1 MKRRIISVLL
11 LITLTITMITG
22 CGTKDAETDISGD
35 VETKNSFT
43 DDFDLKATDKASD
56 EASDEKASEGI
67 KISDSL
73 PSIIESI
80 VETDVATES
89 VETSSFTDIS
99 DTAKEDIPAS
109 TYEIVEDIAL
119 PEPPDKQ
126 QQLPI
131 SAGLLTA
138 GEWKDND
145 NWAFFSSL
153 AANNQ
158 LKLPSFEMNPIK
170 RIKISVIGE
179 DNNPVK
185 NANIKL
191 NSNTGEVIWEAV
203 SDYNGIAYVFYNI
216 FNEGLVPSSID
227 IIKNGKSA
235 SQDLIEVAAD
245 EQQSPNEQIK
255 HLEYQ
260 DVTVTLADSINNK
273 SLDLMFVFDTTGSM
287 GDELTYLQVEFD
299 DIAKRVADQNTRFSV
314 NFYRDKGD
322 LYVVNSNEFT
332 SNLDTALRQLMEEY
346 ADGGGDYPEAVDQA
360 LNDAVFNHSWNADSV
375 KLLFLILDAPP
386 HSNNSQINQNLNK
399 TITEAAKQGIRI
411 IPIASSGVDL
421 ETETFLRCSAILT
434 GGTYTFLTDH
444 SGIGGSHLEPTIGD
458 YQVENLN
465 DCIVRII
472 NSYYQ

>member
-109 TYEIVEDIAL
+109 SYEIVEDIAL

-203 SDYNGIAYVFYNI
+203 SDYNGIAYVFYNV

>member
-1 MKRRIISVLL
+1 
-11 LITLTITMITG
+11 MITG

-203 SDYNGIAYVFYNI
+203 SDYNGIAYVFYNV

>member
-203 SDYNGIAYVFYNI
+203 SDYNGIAYVFYNV

>member
-109 TYEIVEDIAL
+109 SYEIVEDIAL

-126 QQLPI
+126 QQPPI

>member
-109 TYEIVEDIAL
+109 SYEIVEDIAL

-126 QQLPI
+126 QQPPI

-203 SDYNGIAYVFYNI
+203 SDYNGIAYVFYNV

>member
-109 TYEIVEDIAL
+109 SYEIVEDIAL

-126 QQLPI
+126 QQPPI

-314 NFYRDKGD
+314 NFYRDKRD